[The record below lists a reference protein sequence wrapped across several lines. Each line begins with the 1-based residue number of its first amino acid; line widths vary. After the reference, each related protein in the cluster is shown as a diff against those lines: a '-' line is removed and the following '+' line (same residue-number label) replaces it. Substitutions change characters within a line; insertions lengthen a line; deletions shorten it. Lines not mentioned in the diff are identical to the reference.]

1 MPTNGDITR
10 EKQKY
15 NLTINPVKKKSF

>member
-1 MPTNGDITR
+1 MPTNGDIMR

-15 NLTINPVKKKSF
+15 NLNINPRKKKSF